1 MALIAQDARQEMLAA
16 ERSYA
21 KASETIGL
29 KQAALQFFAKDTVIF
44 QPDAVNGKEFWVSQP
59 DGPTIA
65 VRSVVSSDIS
75 ATGFIGYT
83 TGSIEIF
90 PKGKTDTDTQF
101 GNYVTIWGRREGNTF
116 RPIVEITT
124 RHDKSVVLRMGAAK
138 PDTGKGDTNK
148 RNRSS
153 ADSSMNFLR
162 SSMGSGRLGGA
173 YKLYASD
180 DIRFLR
186 DGVPPI
192 IGRKRVA
199 EFTKDYVSVQ
209 FPTKVALIESGDMAY
224 SWNPCHY
231 TNYVEGSESG
241 NCLHVWKLR
250 DKKWWIVL
258 GVYSRVINTAPPVL
272 TVAPKTK

>member
-124 RHDKSVVLRMGAAK
+124 RHVQIDLMLPFYARSVIREISCI
-138 PDTGKGDTNK
+138 
-148 RNRSS
+148 R
-153 ADSSMNFLR
+153 
-162 SSMGSGRLGGA
+162 
-173 YKLYASD
+173 
-180 DIRFLR
+180 DI
-186 DGVPPI
+186 P
-192 IGRKRVA
+192 
-199 EFTKDYVSVQ
+199 
-209 FPTKVALIESGDMAY
+209 
-224 SWNPCHY
+224 H
-231 TNYVEGSESG
+231 
-241 NCLHVWKLR
+241 KLR
-250 DKKWWIVL
+250 FCGSANWRHINRLTD
-258 GVYSRVINTAPPVL
+258 YSTITSGCIFGEANRWH
-272 TVAPKTK
+272 KRCF